1 MPRRGRRGY
10 PAAILIGIDDE
21 AAHIWL
27 VYSESVKPGKNI
39 GKGGDGEKADYRFR
53 EEVIETIRALLPEGF
68 NSVIVASED
77 KGRLASLF
85 AEHVTK
91 HHRWLKEKTTLR
103 TLTGKVGTSNDV
115 IQLIKAN
122 KLQETVKAATEA
134 TSSSIAEQLERD
146 LELGEVLY
154 TIEEVGNALER
165 GLKPSKLLVTEKF
178 YGANQWRSRFQ
189 SIMQVSKN
197 LGATVTIINSTIPG
211 SARLSQLGGF
221 VCVIRHQS

>member
-1 MPRRGRRGY
+1 LPRRGRRGY

-27 VYSESVKPGKNI
+27 VYSESVKPGATI
-39 GKGGDGEKADYRFR
+39 EKGEDGEKASYKFY
-53 EEVIETIRALLPEGF
+53 EKIIAAIKTLLPEGF

-77 KGRLASLF
+77 KGKTSSLLT
-85 AEHVTK
+85 EHVAK
-91 HHRWLKEKTTLR
+91 HHRWLMDKATLR
-103 TLTGKVGTSNDV
+103 TLTGRAGTSSDV

-134 TSSSIAEQLERD
+134 TGSSIAEQLERD
-146 LELGEVLY
+146 LELGAVLY
-154 TIEEVGNALER
+154 TIEEVGEALER
-165 GLKPSKLLVTEKF
+165 GLKPSKLLMTEKF
-178 YGANQWRSRFQ
+178 YGSNQWRSRFQ
-189 SIMQVSKN
+189 SIVQVSKN
-197 LGATVTIINSTIPG
+197 LGATVTIINSTNPG

>member
-77 KGRLASLF
+77 KARLASLF

-122 KLQETVKAATEA
+122 KLQDTVKAATEE
-134 TSSSIAEQLERD
+134 TGSMIAKQLERD

-154 TIEEVGNALER
+154 TIDEDGDALER
-165 GLKPSKLLVTEKF
+165 GLKPSKLIMTEKF
-178 YGANQWRSRFQ
+178 YGSNQWRNRFQ
-189 SIMQVSKN
+189 RIVQVSKN
-197 LGATVTIINSTIPG
+197 LGATVTIMDATNPG
-211 SARLSQLGGF
+211 ASRLTQLGGF
-221 VCVIRHQS
+221 VCVIRRQS